1 VHDEQ
6 EMKPPALIKTIVDL
20 FQSRVKDGYY
30 QSPLGR
36 LRVEYSS
43 DPHRIAEFARSR
55 FTRSRLVRTIIA
67 EFHLSRNSLVVSEDD
82 HVSWL
87 KPLFLPH
94 LAVSG
99 ATPQMV
105 QDILT
110 ATLPEPTTGLAPVTV
125 NVSDELTRATYR
137 AMLENVLKVDL
148 LPPLDD
154 YIRKTE
160 FRHATR
166 PMVLDGLMYS
176 LNLHRLLLRPL
187 LLALEL
193 LFFRHSRS
201 MKRISQKLEK
211 LIEAHAVPRQGSWL
225 STLLD
230 LRDQGRLTQAQVNG
244 EVTSML
250 VASFSLSSALGSA
263 LLCLAAVPRY
273 QRRIHD
279 EPDFARCFVMEVL
292 RLYPPFRQ
300 FGYEQLP
307 DEKGRG
313 CPMGA
318 SGDFVISTYALHRKA
333 DHWDKPR
340 KFMPERFLD
349 PDAAKGFRYLPFGMG
364 KRVCPGRRFSL
375 AMLEEA
381 IKYIC
386 SDDSHIILCRR
397 ERLPTGHSGCL
408 VSFAVD
414 DSLTYRAR

>member
-1 VHDEQ
+1 
-6 EMKPPALIKTIVDL
+6 MKPPPLSKTIVDL

-43 DPHRIAEFARSR
+43 DPRRIAEYARTR
-55 FTRSRLVRTIIA
+55 FTRSRLVRTMIA

-82 HVSWL
+82 HVRWL

-94 LAVSG
+94 LPMDG
-99 ATPQMV
+99 TTPTMARA
-105 QDILT
+105 ILT
-110 ATLPEPTTGLAPVTV
+110 AALPTPAPGSGPVTV
-125 NVSDELTRATYR
+125 NVSDELIRETYR
-137 AMLENVLKVDL
+137 AMLDKVLKIDP

-154 YIRKTE
+154 YIRKTR

-166 PMVLDGLMYS
+166 PMVLEGLMYS

-187 LLALEL
+187 LYALEW
-193 LFFRHSRS
+193 LFFRRTRY
-201 MKRISQKLEK
+201 MQRISQKLEK
-211 LIEAHAVPRQGSWL
+211 LIAVQAVPREGSWL

-230 LRDQGRLTQAQVNG
+230 LRNQGKLTQAQVNG

-263 LLCLAAVPRY
+263 LLCLAARPQY
-273 QRRIHD
+273 QRQIHD
-279 EPDFARCFVMEVL
+279 DPDFARCFVMEVL

-300 FGYEQLP
+300 FGYEQVS
-307 DEKGRG
+307 DGKDSK
-313 CPMGA
+313 CPVGA
-318 SGDFVISTYALHRKA
+318 SGEFVISTYALHRKA
-333 DHWDKPR
+333 DHWDMPR

-364 KRVCPGRRFSL
+364 KRLCPGRWFSL
-375 AMLEEA
+375 SLLEEA
-381 IKYIC
+381 VKYIC

-397 ERLPTGHSGCL
+397 DRLPTGHRGCL

>member
-1 VHDEQ
+1 
-6 EMKPPALIKTIVDL
+6 MKPPALSKTIVDL

-43 DPHRIAEFARSR
+43 DPRRIAEYARTR
-55 FTRSRLVRTIIA
+55 FTRSRLVRTMIA

-82 HVSWL
+82 HVRWL

-94 LAVSG
+94 LPMDG
-99 ATPQMV
+99 TTPRMARA
-105 QDILT
+105 ILT
-110 ATLPEPTTGLAPVTV
+110 AALPAPPPGSDPVTV
-125 NVSDELTRATYR
+125 NISDELIRETYR
-137 AMLENVLKVDL
+137 AMLDKVLKIDP
-148 LPPLDD
+148 LPPLND
-154 YIRKTE
+154 YIRKTR

-166 PMVLDGLMYS
+166 PMVLEGLMYS

-187 LLALEL
+187 LYALEW
-193 LFFRHSRS
+193 LFFRRTRY
-201 MKRISQKLEK
+201 MQRISQKLEK
-211 LIEAHAVPRQGSWL
+211 LIASQAVPRAGSWL

-263 LLCLAAVPRY
+263 LLCLAALPRY

-279 EPDFARCFVMEVL
+279 DPDFARCFVMEVL

-307 DEKGRG
+307 DEQGDR

-318 SGDFVISTYALHRKA
+318 SGEFVISTYALHRKA
-333 DHWDKPR
+333 DHWDLPR

-364 KRVCPGRRFSL
+364 KRLCPGRWFSL
-375 AMLEEA
+375 SLLEEA
-381 IKYIC
+381 VKYIC
-386 SDDSHIILCRR
+386 SNESHIVLCRR
-397 ERLPTGHSGCL
+397 DRLPKGHRGCL

-414 DSLTYRAR
+414 DSLTYQRR